1 MPTSIPAGRILIGL
15 ICCVCTVVGSTL
27 EAGTDVP
34 NEIHHQAL
42 DHDAYERQ
50 HRDAL
55 ARLAAAGPNTMDAS
69 TSSPPTTFSDHSQIQ
84 PRTTRPK
91 TEFQTSATLHPGLPR
106 IAETAHSA
114 LTSNG
119 NAAGTRSVPWFPAA
133 GGSIRQGF
141 VRVINRT
148 DRAGEVVVRAF
159 DDTDRVYDPLGLSI
173 GAGQAVHF
181 NSDDLESGNSA
192 KGLSGSTGAGVGD
205 WRLQI
210 SSDLDIE
217 VLAYIRTEDGFL
229 TAMHDLVPNSGGQ
242 YRVATFNPASNTQ
255 QQSLLRLTNQRDENA
270 SLTVTGIDDTGE
282 SPGGTVD
289 ITVPAGRSMTLSAA
303 QLETGGEGFT
313 GALGNG
319 VGKWQLVVKSDDTIA
334 VMNLLLSPTGHLTNL
349 STTPG
354 RASRAVTTQTAEE
367 AFGMHISPIV
377 QSKCINCHVNGGASG
392 HTRLVFVPD
401 SQVDHMTHNL
411 GVFRQFV
418 ESVDEAAALTLN
430 KIQGL
435 AHGGGIQVAAD
446 SEEFESMRSFLGLL
460 AGGVDPIGLPFTAAK
475 LFDSVRMEPARRT
488 LYRAALILAGRPPTP
503 EELAPFPGGTSKQ
516 LRDALLGM
524 MTGPAFHAFLI
535 RGANDR
541 LLVKSLRDRD
551 ILATGHVGV
560 IVNGD
565 YARFPG
571 YQAELERLGGTDRPP
586 GSPYPDEYY
595 RFQHDSRYGA
605 VQAPLELIAHV
616 VENDLPYTEILTA
629 DYIMANGAT
638 AKAYSDPVVFD
649 DPGDPF
655 EFRPARFRDYR
666 RPKTTMDDYPHA
678 GILNTT
684 SFLVRYPTTPTNRN
698 RARSR
703 WAYYHFLGFD
713 IQNAAPTVTDAV
725 ALFDTRNPTMHNP
738 ACTVCHV
745 PLDPAAGAFQNYT
758 ETGFY
763 RARRNGEHALDPV
776 YTFPSYSAEHHRI
789 EPAGSGERTVIV
801 AHAVPMTTDSYVF
814 LRSRSFNRDQDLD
827 TIVTI
832 VVGAVSLHDHDTG
845 ERYAVDL
852 RRADRNGRILEE
864 TGETVVYM
872 RTNNY
877 ARVPVDIPADARYDI
892 IAEVWAE
899 DTGETGEFAVT
910 AGLFREGDTWY
921 RDMRE
926 PGFEGG
932 VAPDADASLQWLARK
947 MASDPRF
954 AEGAVKFW
962 WPAIMG
968 KEVELPPTVGDP
980 DFDARSIAASAQAAE
995 VARLASGFR
1004 RGFHTGSKPYNLKDL
1019 LAAMV
1024 LSPWFRAERNVDDDR
1039 LRKSALRD
1047 VGARRLLTPAEL
1059 ANKTASVSG
1068 YQWGRRIGPIYYTF
1082 DPITETSALTRE
1094 YNLLYGG
1101 MDSKTQHVR
1110 SRELTATMAAV
1121 AKVHAIRSSCPIILR
1136 EFYLLPM
1143 ERRRLF
1149 AGFDVS
1155 TTPHT
1160 ADGDSL
1166 IRDRLAKLQEKLFG
1180 IDIGLESEDVDTAFE
1195 LFVDTLERKRAEEP
1209 DNTAFRNG
1217 NRCDTESDIL
1227 LLDGVVDPPFVVN
1240 DGEYR
1245 PEYVQND
1252 PDGLL
1257 DRTYEDPDHLA
1268 RTWVVVLAYL
1278 MMDYRY
1284 LYL

>member
-1 MPTSIPAGRILIGL
+1 MPTSIPAERILIGL

-34 NEIHHQAL
+34 KEIHHQAL
-42 DHDAYERQ
+42 DNDAFERQ
-50 HRDAL
+50 RRAAH
-55 ARLAAAGPNTMDAS
+55 ARLAATGLNTMDAS
-69 TSSPPTTFSDHSQIQ
+69 TPSPPTTYSSHSQFQ
-84 PRTTRPK
+84 PRTTWPK
-91 TEFQTSATLHPGLPR
+91 TDFQTSANR
-106 IAETAHSA
+106 
-114 LTSNG
+114 
-119 NAAGTRSVPWFPAA
+119 NAASTRSVPWFPAA

-148 DRAGEVVVRAF
+148 DRAGEIAIHAF
-159 DDTDRVYDPLGLSI
+159 DDTDRVYDPLRLSI

-192 KGLSGSTGAGVGD
+192 KGLSGSTGAGLGD

-210 SSDLDIE
+210 SSDLEIE

-255 QQSLLRLTNQRDENA
+255 QQSLLRLTNQGDEDA
-270 SLTVTGIDDTGE
+270 SLTVTGIDDNGA

-289 ITVPAGRSMTLSAA
+289 VAVPAGRSMILSAA

-319 VGKWQLVVKSDDTIA
+319 VGKWQLVVKSDEPIA

-354 RASRAVTTQTAEE
+354 RMPRIVPAQTAEE

-377 QSKCINCHVNGGASG
+377 QSKCINCHVNGGDSG

-411 GVFRQFV
+411 AVFRQFV
-418 ESVDEAAALTLN
+418 ESVDEAVALILN

-446 SEEFESMRSFLGLL
+446 SDEFESMRSFLGLL
-460 AGGVDPIGLPFTAAK
+460 ADGVDPIGLPFTAAK
-475 LFDSVRMEPARRT
+475 LFDSVSMEHTRRT

-541 LLVKSLRDRD
+541 LLVESLGDRD
-551 ILATGHVGV
+551 ILANGHVGV
-560 IVNGD
+560 VQNND
-565 YARFPG
+565 YARFLG
-571 YQAELERLGGTDRPP
+571 YEAELERLGGNELPP
-586 GSPYPDEYY
+586 GGRYPNEYY
-595 RFQHDSRYGA
+595 RFKHASRYGA
-605 VQAPLELIAHV
+605 VQAPLELIAYV

-638 AKAYSDPVVFD
+638 AKAYGDPVAFD

-666 RPKTTMDDYPHA
+666 RPGTTMDDYPHA

-684 SFLVRYPTTPTNRN
+684 SYLARYSTTPTNRN

-713 IQNAAPTVTDAV
+713 IQNSAPTATDAV

-745 PLDPAAGAFQNYT
+745 PLDPAAGAFQNYAA
-758 ETGFY
+758 TGFY
-763 RARRNGEHALDPV
+763 RPTTHAKDALPGVYKSPTINATRHPVNPDRSAARN
-776 YTFPSYSAEHHRI
+776 
-789 EPAGSGERTVIV
+789 TVIE
-801 AHAVPMTTDSYVF
+801 
-814 LRSRSFNRDQDLD
+814 R
-827 TIVTI
+827 
-832 VVGAVSLHDHDTG
+832 AVSLVKDSRLFLGLRYDYENEPQPPVVRIDSILLRDYDTG
-845 ERYAVDL
+845 VEVPIDL
-852 RRADRNGRILEE
+852 RQTMGKSSGPYADWNVENGQNAEE
-864 TGETVVYM
+864 SSLHLQGSVTVELTVE
-872 RTNNY
+872 
-877 ARVPVDIPADARYDI
+877 IPTDGRYDI
-892 IAEVWAE
+892 EILARAEA
-899 DTGETGEFAVT
+899 TGTVGSLRVAAT
-910 AGLFREGDTWY
+910 PYHEGDIWF
-921 RDMRE
+921 RGMRK
-926 PGFEGG
+926 PGFEGA

-1004 RGFHTGSKPYNLKDL
+1004 RGFHAGSKPYNLKDL

-1059 ANKTASVSG
+1059 ANKTASVTG

-1160 ADGDSL
+1160 AAGESL
-1166 IRDRLAKLQEKLFG
+1166 IRDRLAELQEKLFG

-1209 DNTAFRNG
+1209 DNTAFRDG

-1257 DRTYEDPDHLA
+1257 DPTYEDPDHLA